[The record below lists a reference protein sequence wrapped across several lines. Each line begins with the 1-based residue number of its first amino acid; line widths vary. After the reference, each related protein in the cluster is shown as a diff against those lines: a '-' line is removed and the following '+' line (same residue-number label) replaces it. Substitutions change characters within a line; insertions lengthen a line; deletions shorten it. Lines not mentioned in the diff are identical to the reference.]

1 MMLNEK
7 PEPKGKVTY
16 DSVYLKFKN
25 KQNDAMVEKHPSMVE
40 SRLPRD
46 RQWGTGCREA
56 QEPLGELLCLDWEQ
70 QLYEQISGFL
80 NFVATDILGW
90 MMVS

>member
-1 MMLNEK
+1 MEYGSIKRNELLVHKTAWRNLNMMLNEK

-46 RQWGTGCREA
+46 R
-56 QEPLGELLCLDWEQ
+56 
-70 QLYEQISGFL
+70 
-80 NFVATDILGW
+80 
-90 MMVS
+90 